1 MQIEEIEQK
10 IFALRPRLVAEG
22 IEHLALFGSRARGNA
37 HPNSDLDVLIEIPT
51 GSDFSL
57 FDIVEV
63 ESIISDATGIPAN
76 AFMRRS
82 LDSSFVQSISRDI
95 REVF

>member
-22 IEHLALFGSRARGNA
+22 IVHLALFGSRARGNA
-37 HPNSDLDVLIEIPT
+37 HPDSDLDVLIEVPK

-63 ESIISDATGIPAN
+63 ESIISEATGIPAN
-76 AFMRRS
+76 AFMRRN
-82 LDSSFVQSISRDI
+82 LDNVFFQSISKDI
-95 REVF
+95 REIF